1 MTTRSVRSSQPKA
14 RSTTKSL
21 DDNVADVIPLAMKLM
36 KIPGQSGQEGR
47 VSKFIC
53 AKLRRAGAP
62 AQTIRSD
69 DAHRRTPIQGETGN
83 LVFKLPGTKRGPRRL
98 LMAHLDTVP
107 ICVGSIPV
115 RRGPLIVSA
124 NPNSGLGADDR
135 AGTAVVLW
143 TALKLLRNNLPHPP
157 LTFLWSVQE
166 ETGIHGVRH
175 IQRSLLGRPR
185 MGFNWDGG
193 APDKLTIGATGG
205 YRIKINIHGLASHAG
220 GAPEQGISA
229 ITIAGRAIAE
239 LDRTG
244 WLGLIQEKNR
254 MGTSNIGAVRG
265 GHATNV
271 ITDHVVLR
279 AEARSH
285 HPPFRKRIVKK
296 IEQAF
301 RKAARTTTS
310 ADGKSGR
317 VTFDGSLD
325 YESFH
330 LDEKEPALLEA
341 ENAVQAVGK
350 TPVRTIT
357 NGGVDANWMVQH
369 GIPTVSLGAGQR
381 NQHTLDE
388 ALDTDELQTACRIA
402 LRLALYQ

>member
-1 MTTRSVRSSQPKA
+1 MTTRSVRSSQLKA
-14 RSTTKSL
+14 RRATKSL

-36 KIPGQSGQEGR
+36 KIPGPSGQEGR

-53 AKLRRAGAP
+53 AQLRRAGAP
-62 AQTIRSD
+62 AQTIHSD

-107 ICVGSIPV
+107 ICVGSIPI

-135 AGTAVVLW
+135 AGAAVVLW

-166 ETGIHGVRH
+166 ETGIHGVRL

-205 YRIKINIHGLASHAG
+205 YRIKINVHGLASHAG

-244 WLGLIQEKNR
+244 WLGLVQKKNR
-254 MGTSNIGAVRG
+254 MGTSNIGIVRG

-271 ITDHVVLR
+271 VTDHVVLR

-301 RKAARTTTS
+301 REAARTTTS
-310 ADGKSGR
+310 AKGKSGR

-325 YESFH
+325 YESFQ
-330 LDEKEPALLEA
+330 LDEKEPALLAA

-350 TPVRTIT
+350 TPLRTIT

-402 LRLALYQ
+402 LRLALYE

>member
-1 MTTRSVRSSQPKA
+1 
-14 RSTTKSL
+14 
-21 DDNVADVIPLAMKLM
+21 MKLM

-53 AKLRRAGAP
+53 AQLRRAGAP
-62 AQTIRSD
+62 AKTIRSD

-244 WLGLIQEKNR
+244 WLGLVQEQNR
-254 MGTSNIGAVRG
+254 MGTSNIGVVRG

-296 IEQAF
+296 IEQTF
-301 RKAARTTTS
+301 REAARTTTS

-325 YESFH
+325 YESFQ
-330 LDEKEPALLEA
+330 LDENEPTLLEA

-350 TPVRTIT
+350 TPVRAIT